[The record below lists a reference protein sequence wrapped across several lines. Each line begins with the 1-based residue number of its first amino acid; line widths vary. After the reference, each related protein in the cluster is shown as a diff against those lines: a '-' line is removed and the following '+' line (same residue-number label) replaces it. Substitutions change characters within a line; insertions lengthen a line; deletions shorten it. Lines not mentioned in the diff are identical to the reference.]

1 MALVNENLK
10 PILDRVFIKP
20 IPDDDKTSGGLY
32 IPNQAKEKPQR
43 GEVIAVGP
51 GRVNITTGEIEPMSV
66 KAGDRVLYNN
76 FSGLVVTYRGEDF
89 LMMNDTD
96 LLAVYS

>member
-1 MALVNENLK
+1 MRINEQLT
-10 PILDRVFIKP
+10 PILDRVFIRP
-20 IPDDDKTSGGLY
+20 IPDDTKTAGGLF
-32 IPNQAKEKPQR
+32 IPEQAKDKPQR

-51 GRVNITTGEIEPMSV
+51 GRVNLTTGEIEPMSV
-66 KAGDRVLYNN
+66 APGDRVLYNN
-76 FSGLVVTYRGEDF
+76 FSGLVVTYKGEDF

>member
-1 MALVNENLK
+1 MRINDELT

-32 IPNQAKEKPQR
+32 IPTQAKEKPAR

-51 GRVNITTGEIEPMSV
+51 GRVNIKTGEIVPMSV
-66 KAGDRVLYNN
+66 APGDKVLFNN
-76 FSGLVVTYRGEDF
+76 FNGLVVTYKGEDF
-89 LMMNDTD
+89 LMMNDSD
-96 LLAVYS
+96 LLAAY

>member
-1 MALVNENLK
+1 MRINENLK

-20 IPDDDKTSGGLY
+20 IPDDEKTSGGLY

-51 GRVNITTGEIEPMSV
+51 GRVNINTGELEPMSV
-66 KAGDRVLYNN
+66 APGDRVLYNN
-76 FSGLVVTYRGEDF
+76 FSGLIVTYKGEDF

>member
-1 MALVNENLK
+1 MRINENLT

-32 IPNQAKEKPQR
+32 IPTQAKEKPQR

-51 GRVNITTGEIEPMSV
+51 GRVSTTTGEITPMSV
-66 KAGDRVLYNN
+66 RAGDKVLYNN
-76 FSGLVVTYRGEDF
+76 FNGLVVTYRGEDF
-89 LMMNDTD
+89 LMMNDGD